1 MGMFDCFSHKPAC
14 YSRPVRGKP
23 TPTAAQR
30 AAMDKQRLPLG
41 PSSPPFSEEAH
52 LTAAREWLAHVDA
65 GRIGAGRIGAGVR

>member
-1 MGMFDCFSHKPAC
+1 MFDCFSHKPAC

-23 TPTAAQR
+23 TPAQR
-30 AAMDKQRLPLG
+30 AAMDKQRLPPG

-65 GRIGAGRIGAGVR
+65 GRIGAGVR

>member
-30 AAMDKQRLPLG
+30 AAMDKQRLPPG
-41 PSSPPFSEEAH
+41 PSAPPFSEEGH
-52 LTAAREWLAHVDA
+52 VTAAHEWLAHVDA
-65 GRIGAGRIGAGVR
+65 GRIGAGRIGAGAR